1 MNNENIVRVLK
12 LSKKSDGN
20 FGSLLPATELPSV
33 NMTNKSWHFWVEL
46 NWTWTFNK
54 ILIDFSKFWVFGG
67 FWKFLEVLG
76 ILWPP
81 TDSTR
86 GNSLHGYQ
94 LRREIHH
101 DGVFEYP
108 HLSLVTQRYFGRFF
122 SADSIKIS
130 TTECSYRLPVGH
142 IERQRR
148 HPQLLQNI
156 SMWSIR
162 RGFRYNL
169 PSYLSPRRVFF
180 LTVFSSVVP
189 GFTPDV
195 KIWEV
200 NFKKDT
206 GDFQSVDRALELTGH
221 SAGIP
226 AFAFSGDSTH
236 VVSVS
241 KDKTFRLYDIIVEYK
256 KKQDARLIHSAP
268 WTQEDVDVASTQVA
282 LSNDSRCVVIATKG
296 DILIL
301 SGVDGSLK
309 TLIQSPIPGTIPSE
323 KFQILK

>member
-1 MNNENIVRVLK
+1 M
-12 LSKKSDGN
+12 
-20 FGSLLPATELPSV
+20 
-33 NMTNKSWHFWVEL
+33 
-46 NWTWTFNK
+46 
-54 ILIDFSKFWVFGG
+54 
-67 FWKFLEVLG
+67 
-76 ILWPP
+76 
-81 TDSTR
+81 
-86 GNSLHGYQ
+86 
-94 LRREIHH
+94 
-101 DGVFEYP
+101 
-108 HLSLVTQRYFGRFF
+108 
-122 SADSIKIS
+122 
-130 TTECSYRLPVGH
+130 
-142 IERQRR
+142 
-148 HPQLLQNI
+148 
-156 SMWSIR
+156 
-162 RGFRYNL
+162 
-169 PSYLSPRRVFF
+169 
-180 LTVFSSVVP
+180 
-189 GFTPDV
+189 
-195 KIWEV
+195 

-268 WTQEDVDVASTQVA
+268 WTKEDVDVASTQVA

-323 KFQILK
+323 KFKFKNKKVTIFINFEIFSQKIEQFLSTSKFFFLKLNNFDQI